1 MPPENE
7 PNYGS
12 KRRKVRKGTQSC
24 WECKRRKVRC
34 VLTENICQN
43 CSRRG
48 TVCISQELPDASRL
62 ITPSPSEEGALPGAN
77 PHNLSSY
84 STPNSTSN
92 FQDGDLNRTL
102 RSMWPIQHELDQIL
116 ALPIGLSVLCHS
128 EVCNFYNNP
137 TSQGLPSTRDMLQL
151 PPTGSHPVLIA
162 RKLLLLGNYLQG
174 VVLPSDRASQ
184 IPESWYQNTM
194 FRVMEA
200 AIKITKNEDLVTSVE
215 GLECIMLEATYQ
227 NYAGNLHQA
236 WMAVRRA
243 TTIAQLSAFTGQDE
257 PHLDIDP
264 PSDTSPTSVLGE
276 SLIFRPSVVNLSDQ
290 HPSPSRIIWLWSTY
304 LDNVNLLVRILHIP
318 TVQPLILN
326 MASDPSRPKTKEA
339 LLFSIYLAAICS
351 VPQCD
356 QAEAERIMGQP
367 ISELIQLYTALAQQA
382 LINARF
388 LQTPNFLT
396 LQALTLFLVAQRAR
410 LDPQTMWQLT
420 GVAIRSAQQLGYH
433 REKALRSSSVSVF
446 QAELRRRLWWELTL
460 LESFAAKQCGVMS
473 MISFRSLWDTDRP
486 LNINDSALHPEMKDV
501 PQDVTGVTEMSFCSA
516 RFEVGEL
523 TIAYTS
529 ADRALQDSRDVDA
542 AVEDLQKRLE
552 NRLLKYCDPSIPMHK
567 LLRLFCRGAITRIK
581 LTVRRHQMFANSG
594 LSLDQRDNTF
604 LLCLQLAEA
613 PNSFARDKAIQKYLW
628 QANAFFP
635 IDAFMFLLGEI
646 AYRTDEQP
654 LPVPLETVWTE
665 IEKAYEY
672 QPRLLY
678 DESNAIY
685 SAIRN
690 LSLKAWEKS
699 IGQNVEQVV
708 PHFIRIL
715 RSRLP
720 TTSTSGEVSHTN
732 AQTASTGDE
741 TETNTFDGSEFN
753 FDLDTM
759 DSSWS
764 KIAIPNDPEFWEYW
778 QQFAADMPG
787 VSIT

>member
-1 MPPENE
+1 MLSTTPDTSKLVESSVCELVNQRGHSRYVEN
-7 PNYGS
+7 
-12 KRRKVRKGTQSC
+12 V
-24 WECKRRKVRC
+24 
-34 VLTENICQN
+34 
-43 CSRRG
+43 
-48 TVCISQELPDASRL
+48 
-62 ITPSPSEEGALPGAN
+62 
-77 PHNLSSY
+77 
-84 STPNSTSN
+84 
-92 FQDGDLNRTL
+92 
-102 RSMWPIQHELDQIL
+102 MW
-116 ALPIGLSVLCHS
+116 V
-128 EVCNFYNNP
+128 
-137 TSQGLPSTRDMLQL
+137 
-151 PPTGSHPVLIA
+151 
-162 RKLLLLGNYLQG
+162 G
-174 VVLPSDRASQ
+174 VGK
-184 IPESWYQNTM
+184 E
-194 FRVMEA
+194 
-200 AIKITKNEDLVTSVE
+200 
-215 GLECIMLEATYQ
+215 
-227 NYAGNLHQA
+227 
-236 WMAVRRA
+236 
-243 TTIAQLSAFTGQDE
+243 LSAFTGQDE

-264 PSDTSPTSVLGE
+264 PSDTSPTSVLAE
-276 SLIFRPSVVNLSDQ
+276 SLIFGPSVVNLSDQ
-290 HPSPSRIIWLWSTY
+290 HPSPSRLIWLWSTY

-318 TVQPLILN
+318 TVQPLVLN

-529 ADRALQDSRDVDA
+529 ADRALQGSRDVDA
-542 AVEDLQKRLE
+542 AIEDLQKRLE

-654 LPVPLETVWTE
+654 LPVPLETVWAE
-665 IEKAYEY
+665 IEKAYEH

-720 TTSTSGEVSHTN
+720 TTSTSGEVAHTT

>member
-1 MPPENE
+1 MLSTTTPDTPKVAEPSVCELVNERGHSRYVEN
-7 PNYGS
+7 
-12 KRRKVRKGTQSC
+12 V
-24 WECKRRKVRC
+24 
-34 VLTENICQN
+34 
-43 CSRRG
+43 
-48 TVCISQELPDASRL
+48 
-62 ITPSPSEEGALPGAN
+62 
-77 PHNLSSY
+77 
-84 STPNSTSN
+84 
-92 FQDGDLNRTL
+92 
-102 RSMWPIQHELDQIL
+102 MW
-116 ALPIGLSVLCHS
+116 V
-128 EVCNFYNNP
+128 
-137 TSQGLPSTRDMLQL
+137 
-151 PPTGSHPVLIA
+151 
-162 RKLLLLGNYLQG
+162 G
-174 VVLPSDRASQ
+174 VGK
-184 IPESWYQNTM
+184 E
-194 FRVMEA
+194 
-200 AIKITKNEDLVTSVE
+200 
-215 GLECIMLEATYQ
+215 
-227 NYAGNLHQA
+227 
-236 WMAVRRA
+236 
-243 TTIAQLSAFTGQDE
+243 LSAFTGQDE
-257 PHLDIDP
+257 PDLDIDP
-264 PSDTSPTSVLGE
+264 PSDTSPTSILGE
-276 SLIFRPSVVNLSDQ
+276 SLVFGRSVVNLSDQ

-304 LDNVNLLVRILHIP
+304 LENVNLLVRILHIP

-356 QAEAERIMGQP
+356 HAEAERIMGQP
-367 ISELIQLYTALAQQA
+367 ISELIQLYTGLAQQA

-529 ADRALQDSRDVDA
+529 PDRALQDSRDVDA
-542 AVEDLQKRLE
+542 AIEDLEQRLE

-567 LLRLFCRGAITRIK
+567 LLRLFCRGAVTRIK
-581 LTVRRHQMFANSG
+581 LT
-594 LSLDQRDNTF
+594 
-604 LLCLQLAEA
+604 LAEA

-646 AYRTDEQP
+646 AYRTIEQP
-654 LPVPLETVWTE
+654 LPVPLETVWAE

-699 IGQNVEQVV
+699 IGQNVEQTV
-708 PHFIRIL
+708 PQFVRIL

-720 TTSTSGEVSHTN
+720 TTNTPGEMAHTT
-732 AQTASTGDE
+732 AQTTSTGDDA
-741 TETNTFDGSEFN
+741 ETNTFDGSEFN
-753 FDLDTM
+753 FDLDSM